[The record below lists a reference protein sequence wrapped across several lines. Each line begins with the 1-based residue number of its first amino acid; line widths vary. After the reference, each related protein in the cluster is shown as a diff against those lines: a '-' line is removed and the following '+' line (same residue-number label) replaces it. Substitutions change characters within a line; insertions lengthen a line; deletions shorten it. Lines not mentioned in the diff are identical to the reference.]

1 MSGATPSQPLEFLNE
16 KQNLCLGLLGTV
28 EGRALLHFILVF
40 SVSLGELRYGS
51 VESITWSLRLRI

>member
-1 MSGATPSQPLEFLNE
+1 VNESGYSSSLDGMTI
-16 KQNLCLGLLGTV
+16 V
-28 EGRALLHFILVF
+28 EGRALLHLFLVF